1 MAACLSLSVGRRELP
16 AALMPRGPIL
26 WIPAGAGRE
35 RVFVTGRVW
44 LYLRTS
50 ERGICARI
58 PPVANQVTLGAATR
72 EDNTA
77 ATAGEHHGSMPGS
90 EHDAL
95 RLCDAT
101 RPIRTNSVSQV

>member
-1 MAACLSLSVGRRELP
+1 MAACLSFSVRRRELP
-16 AALMPRGPIL
+16 AALMPHCPIL
-26 WIPAGAGRE
+26 WIPAGAGGE
-35 RVFVTGRVW
+35 RGVVAGSVW
-44 LYLRTS
+44 LYLWTS

-58 PPVANQVTLGAATR
+58 PPVANQVPLRAATR

-101 RPIRTNSVSQV
+101 RPIRTNSISQV